1 MKTAKEYR
9 ALAWGD
15 LRAQFK
21 QSSIIIFF
29 VMVIALI
36 AVSAL
41 VGAAAV
47 AVMQESLIGWM
58 MFAGVL
64 LAIIFGVS
72 VLDFYQP
79 VWFLNLIRD
88 REAPWYE
95 TKVGYARALGVA
107 LLMLIPTVLSE
118 SVDGLSKILDHMH
131 DAHWSVL
138 LIVALA
144 ILVLAV
150 ASLVFTFWWAYAV
163 SAVLPYRVY
172 DHEDRSVIQ
181 SLKDSIRMM
190 DGYKWKLFCVDFLIY
205 IWPLVVLFVLLGVVI
220 ILSVLVAFAHATSA
234 IMTVGYVLTGALLT
248 VTLLVYTFMVKPMIY
263 FARARFYEDLK
274 AELEAP
280 EEEVIEEVKSEE

>member
-41 VGAAAV
+41 IGAAAL

-58 MFAGVL
+58 LFAGVL

-79 VWFLNLIRD
+79 VWFLNLVRGG
-88 REAPWYE
+88 EAPWYE
-95 TKVGYARALGVA
+95 TKVGYARALGAA

-118 SVDGLSKILDHMH
+118 SVEGLSKLLEHPESM
-131 DAHWSVL
+131 HWSVL
-138 LIVALA
+138 LILALVV
-144 ILVLAV
+144 LVLSV
-150 ASLVFTFWWAYAV
+150 ASLIFTFWWAYAV
-163 SAVLPYRVY
+163 SSVLPYRVM
-172 DHEDRSVIQ
+172 DHEDRSVMQ
-181 SLKDSIRMM
+181 SLKDSIKMM
-190 DGYKWKLFCVDFLIY
+190 DGYKWKLFCVDILIY
-205 IWPLVVLFVLLGVVI
+205 IWPLVILFVLIGVVFLLA
-220 ILSVLVAFAHATSA
+220 ILIAVMHTTSA
-234 IMTVGYVLTGALLT
+234 IMTVSFVLTGALLT
-248 VTLLVYTFMVKPMIY
+248 ITLLAYSFMVKPMIY

-280 EEEVIEEVKSEE
+280 AEELTNEGVNE